1 MPLSVGI
8 PFLYTDTP
16 ICWRRFC
23 KFFVTIPKAST
34 TTGVTVTF
42 TRHNRVTSL
51 LKSWYFYNF
60 SFSFSSMQASPR
72 YRYVS
77 YIRHRPCC
85 LSKNTMSGLRYS
97 MTWSIWMVPQ
107 QLSVIR
113 LHNSPWEVFI
123 PYIRMGHVSVYI
135 ALRLRYDRLSYA
147 WRCFTC
153 ALERWDRISH
163 SLWIVLS
170 CHRSHSQLRF
180 SIVFS
185 LQAVVHS

>member
-16 ICWRRFC
+16 ICWRRFSE
-23 KFFVTIPKAST
+23 FFVTIPKAST

-42 TRHNRVTSL
+42 TRHNRATSL
-51 LKSWYFYNF
+51 LKSWYFSNS
-60 SFSFSSMQASPR
+60 SFSFSPMRASPR
-72 YRYVS
+72 YRFVS
-77 YIRHRPCC
+77 YIRHCPCY

-97 MTWSIWMVPQ
+97 MTWSISMVPQ

-113 LHNSPWEVFI
+113 LHNSLWEVFI
-123 PYIRMGHVSVYI
+123 PYIRMRHVSAYL
-135 ALRLRYDRLSYA
+135 ALRLRYG
-147 WRCFTC
+147 WRCCTR

-170 CHRSHSQLRF
+170 CHRSHSLLRF